1 MSFKDVIETILYY
14 KDCSN
19 SKLIS
24 DFCTFHIIFDM
35 NHFPKNIP
43 HHETLL
49 TRVKTN
55 KEYTTNPIDDNVC
68 IFYRVAIVIYQSKA
82 LSQVTQH
89 IDISIIWSFRS
100 ILQEMLQEFQ
110 HQHILCLHL
119 ILNYIQGI
127 YF

>member
-1 MSFKDVIETILYY
+1 MSAYFI
-14 KDCSN
+14 
-19 SKLIS
+19 
-24 DFCTFHIIFDM
+24 H
-35 NHFPKNIP
+35 
-43 HHETLL
+43 
-49 TRVKTN
+49 
-55 KEYTTNPIDDNVC
+55 
-68 IFYRVAIVIYQSKA
+68 RVAIVIYQSKA

-127 YF
+127 YFEQNFEGCK